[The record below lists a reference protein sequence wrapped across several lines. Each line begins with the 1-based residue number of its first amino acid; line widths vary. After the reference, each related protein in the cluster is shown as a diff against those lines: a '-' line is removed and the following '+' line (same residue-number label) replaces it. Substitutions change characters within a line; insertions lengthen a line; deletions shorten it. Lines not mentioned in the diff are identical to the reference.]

1 MAELKT
7 RIILRNDSTANWE
20 AVKADD
26 ASILL
31 KGEVGVEFN
40 PDATSTGAITKF
52 KIGDGVHRWED
63 LPYYE
68 ETFEKDF
75 IFTSQFGKYAPDSTG
90 SVTVSAKGKTMSE
103 LLTDAYST
111 EDTEFNTEGHKISM
125 PSITLTAGS
134 NQGYKAYE
142 VGTSVTP
149 TYSIS
154 FNAGS
159 YPYGPATGVTVKDYS
174 VTFNGETL
182 TGASGSFA
190 TFNVPDNFSQSV
202 SAYANYNAATA
213 SPNSNLGNPV
223 DSKKIGEGKTG
234 TKTGSTLSS
243 YRSIF
248 YGYVTK
254 ELADLT
260 SADIR
265 GLTNGGAYTAAR
277 NVEIK
282 ANGAT
287 DVKYFIVA
295 IPSSNTRSGI
305 SKVESTAGMTVTVT
319 DQWTKNGKTMK
330 VADARGTVDGEDINA
345 VDYKISYWTSA
356 SIDSA
361 TVHKVYLA

>member
-1 MAELKT
+1 MASLNT
-7 RIILRNDSTANWE
+7 RIILRNDSTSNWE

-26 ASILL
+26 SSILL

-40 PDATSTGAITKF
+40 PEAASSGAITKF

-75 IFTSQFGKYAPDSTG
+75 VFTSQFGKYVPDGTG
-90 SVTVSAKGKTMSE
+90 SVTVAARGKTMSE

-111 EDTEFNTEGHKISM
+111 EDTEFSVTL

-134 NQGYKAYE
+134 GQGYKAYE
-142 VGTSVTP
+142 VGSTASP
-149 TYSIS
+149 SYSAS
-154 FNAGS
+154 FNAGA
-159 YPYGPATGVTVKDYS
+159 YPYGPSTGVTVKDYS

-182 TGASGSFA
+182 TTSSGSFA
-190 TFNVPDNFSQSV
+190 SFVVPDGFNEKV
-202 SAYANYNAATA
+202 TAYANYNAATA

-223 DSKKIGEGKTG
+223 DSKKIGAGKTESKTG
-234 TKTGSTLSS
+234 TALTS
-243 YRSIF
+243 YRSFF

-254 ELADLT
+254 ELDDLT
-260 SADIR
+260 SDDIR
-265 GLTNGGAYTAAR
+265 GLTNGTAYSAAK

-287 DVKYFIVA
+287 NVKYFIVA
-295 IPSSNTRSGI
+295 IPKDSTRGGI

-319 DQWTKNGKTMK
+319 DQWTKNGKTMS
-330 VADARGTVDGEDINA
+330 VADARGGENGLK
-345 VDYKISYWTSA
+345 DYYISYWTSA
-356 SIDSA
+356 SIDSE

>member
-1 MAELKT
+1 MEEMQMAELKT
-7 RIILRNDSTANWE
+7 RIVLKNDSTANWE

-26 ASILL
+26 SSILL
-31 KGEVGVEFN
+31 KGEVGIEFN
-40 PDATSTGAITKF
+40 PSADGADVVTKF
-52 KIGDGVHRWED
+52 KIGDGIHKWEE
-63 LPYYE
+63 LSYYE

-75 IFTSQFGKYAPDSTG
+75 IFTSQFGKYTPDSTG
-90 SVTVSAKGKTMSE
+90 SVTVAAKGKTMSE

-111 EDTEFNTEGHKISM
+111 EDTEFDVTN
-125 PSITLTAGS
+125 PYITLTAGT

-142 VGTSVTP
+142 VGTTVAP

-154 FNAGS
+154 FNAGK
-159 YPYGPATGVTVKDYS
+159 YPYGPSTGVTTKAYS

-182 TGASGSFA
+182 TGASGTFA
-190 TFNVPDNFSQSV
+190 ETVVTDGFNQKVA
-202 SAYANYNAATA
+202 AYATYNAATA

-223 DSKKIGEGKTG
+223 DSKKIGEGQTETKYGSALTG
-234 TKTGSTLSS
+234 

-248 YGYVTK
+248 YGYITK
-254 ELADLT
+254 DIADIT

-277 NVEIK
+277 DFEIK

-287 DVKYFIVA
+287 DVKYFVVA
-295 IPSSNTRSGI
+295 IPKDSTRGGVN
-305 SKVESTAGMTVTVT
+305 KVESTAGMTVTVT
-319 DQWTKNGKTMK
+319 DQWTKNGKTIN
-330 VADARGTVDGEDINA
+330 VADARGGENGLKE
-345 VDYKISYWTSA
+345 YYISYWTSA

>member
-1 MAELKT
+1 MAELRTK
-7 RIILRNDSTANWE
+7 IILRNDSKANWE

-26 ASILL
+26 VSVLL
-31 KGEVGVEFN
+31 KGEVGIEFN
-40 PDATSTGAITKF
+40 PDATSAGAVTKF
-52 KIGDGVHRWED
+52 KIGDGVHKWED

-75 IFTSQFGKYAPDSTG
+75 IFTSQFGKYTPDSTG
-90 SVTVSAKGKTMSE
+90 SVTVAARGKTMSE

-111 EDTEFNTEGHKISM
+111 EDVGFTVTN

-142 VGTSVTP
+142 VGTSVSP

-154 FNAGS
+154 FSAGS
-159 YPYGPATGVTVKDYS
+159 YPYGPATGVTTKAYS
-174 VTFNGETL
+174 ATFNGETL
-182 TGASGSFA
+182 TGASG
-190 TFNVPDNFSQSV
+190 TFKSTVVTDGFNQRV
-202 SAYANYNAATA
+202 SAYATYNAATA
-213 SPNSNLGNPV
+213 SPNSNLGNAV
-223 DSKKIGEGKTG
+223 DSKKIGEGQTE
-234 TKTGSTLSS
+234 TKYGSYLTS

-277 NVEIK
+277 NFEIK
-282 ANGAT
+282 ADGAT
-287 DVKYFIVA
+287 NVKYFIVA
-295 IPSSNTRSGI
+295 IPKDSTRGGI
-305 SKVESTAGMTVTVT
+305 DKVESTAGMTVTVT
-319 DQWTKNGKTMK
+319 DQWTENGKTMQ
-330 VADARGTVDGEDINA
+330 VADARGGENGLK
-345 VDYKISYWTSA
+345 DYYISYWTSA

>member
-1 MAELKT
+1 MATLST
-7 RIILRNDSTANWE
+7 RIILRNDSKANWE
-20 AVKADD
+20 AVQADD

-40 PDATSTGAITKF
+40 PDATSTGSITKF
-52 KIGDGVHRWED
+52 KIGDGVSKWED

-68 ETFEKDF
+68 ETFENDF
-75 IFTSQFGKYAPDSTG
+75 IFTSQFGKYEPDDSG
-90 SVTVSAKGKTMSE
+90 SVTISAKGKTMSE
-103 LLTDAYST
+103 LLMDAYAT
-111 EDTEFNTEGHKISM
+111 EDTEFSVTA
-125 PSITLTAGS
+125 PYITLTAGS
-134 NQGYKAYE
+134 SQGYKAYE
-142 VGTSVTP
+142 VGSTVSP

-159 YPYGPATGVTVKDYS
+159 YPYGPATGVTTKAYS
-174 VTFNGETL
+174 ATFNGETL
-182 TGASGSFA
+182 TSSSGTFA
-190 TFNVPDNFSQSV
+190 ETVVTDGFNQRVT
-202 SAYANYNAATA
+202 AYATYNAATA

-223 DSKKIGEGKTG
+223 DSKKIGEGQTESKY
-234 TKTGSTLSS
+234 GSYLTS

-254 ELADLT
+254 ELDELT

-265 GLTNGGAYTAAR
+265 ALTNGGAYSAAR

-287 DVKYFIVA
+287 NVKYFIVA
-295 IPSSNTRSGI
+295 IPKDSTRGGI

-319 DQWTKNGKTMK
+319 DQWTKNGKTMQ
-330 VADARGTVDGEDINA
+330 VADARGGESGLK
-345 VDYKISYWTSA
+345 DYYISYWTSA

>member
-20 AVKADD
+20 AVKAED

-52 KIGDGVHRWED
+52 KIGDGVHKWED

-90 SVTVSAKGKTMSE
+90 SVTVAAKGKTMSE
-103 LLTDAYST
+103 LLTDAYAT
-111 EDTEFNTEGHKISM
+111 EDTDFSVTN

-134 NQGYKAYE
+134 SQGYKAYE
-142 VGTSVTP
+142 VGTEVAP

-154 FNAGS
+154 FSEGS
-159 YPYGPATGVTVKDYS
+159 YPYGPATGVTTKAYS

-182 TGASGSFA
+182 TSASG
-190 TFNVPDNFSQSV
+190 TFTKKVVTDGFSQRV
-202 SAYANYNAATA
+202 SAYATYNAATA

-223 DSKKIGEGKTG
+223 DSKKIGEGQTE
-234 TKTGSTLSS
+234 TKYGSYLTS

-254 ELADLT
+254 ELADIT
-260 SADIR
+260 SDDIR

-277 NVEIK
+277 NFEIK
-282 ANGAT
+282 ADGAT
-287 DVKYFIVA
+287 NVKYFVVA
-295 IPSSNTRSGI
+295 IPKDSTRGGI
-305 SKVESTAGMTVTVT
+305 NKVESTAGMTVTVT
-319 DQWTKNGKTMK
+319 DQWTKNGKTME
-330 VADARGTVDGEDINA
+330 VADARGGENGLK
-345 VDYKISYWTSA
+345 DYYISYWTAA

>member
-1 MAELKT
+1 MAELRTKL
-7 RIILRNDSTANWE
+7 ILRNDSKANWE

-26 ASILL
+26 SSILL
-31 KGEVGVEFN
+31 KGEVGIEFN
-40 PDATSTGAITKF
+40 PNAENTDVVTKF
-52 KIGDGVHRWED
+52 KIGDGVHRWEE

-68 ETFEKDF
+68 ETFDNDF
-75 IFTSQFGKYAPDSTG
+75 IFTSQFGKYVPGETG

-111 EDTEFNTEGHKISM
+111 EDTEFDVTA
-125 PSITLTAGS
+125 PYITLTAGS
-134 NQGYKAYE
+134 TQGYKAYE
-142 VGTSVTP
+142 VGTTVEP

-159 YPYGPATGVTVKDYS
+159 YPYGPATGVTTKSYS
-174 VTFNGETL
+174 ATFNGETL
-182 TGASGSFA
+182 TGSSGTFTSFV
-190 TFNVPDNFSQSV
+190 VPDDFNQRV
-202 SAYANYNAATA
+202 SAHANYNAATA

-223 DSKKIGEGKTG
+223 DEKKIGEGQTEHKYGAYMT
-234 TKTGSTLSS
+234 S

-254 ELADLT
+254 DIADIT

-277 NVEIK
+277 NFEIK

-287 DVKYFIVA
+287 DVKYFVVA
-295 IPSSNTRSGI
+295 IPASNTRGGVN
-305 SKVESTAGMTVTVT
+305 KVESTAGMTVTVT
-319 DQWTKNGKTMK
+319 DQWTKDGKTIK
-330 VADARGTVDGEDINA
+330 VADARGGDNGL
-345 VDYKISYWTSA
+345 VDYDISYWTSA
-356 SIDSA
+356 SIDAA

>member
-1 MAELKT
+1 MQMAELQT

-20 AVKADD
+20 AVKANDS
-26 ASILL
+26 SILL

-40 PDATSTGAITKF
+40 PDATSTGTITKF
-52 KIGDGVHRWED
+52 KIGDGVHKWED

-68 ETFEKDF
+68 ETFENDF
-75 IFTSQFGKYAPDSTG
+75 IFTSQFGKYTPDSTG
-90 SVTVSAKGKTMSE
+90 SVTVAAKGKTMSE

-111 EDTEFNTEGHKISM
+111 EDTDFDVTV
-125 PSITLTAGS
+125 PYITLTAGS
-134 NQGYKAYE
+134 GQGYKSYE
-142 VGTSVTP
+142 VGTSVSP
-149 TYSIS
+149 TYSIT

-159 YPYGPATGVTVKDYS
+159 YPYGPDTGVTTKAYS
-174 VTFNGETL
+174 ATFNGETL
-182 TGASGSFA
+182 TGASGTFA
-190 TFNVPDNFSQSV
+190 ETVVTDGFNQRV
-202 SAYANYNAATA
+202 SASATYNAATA

-223 DSKKIGEGKTG
+223 DSKKIGEGQTEAKY
-234 TKTGSTLSS
+234 GSYLTS

-260 SADIR
+260 SDDIR
-265 GLTNGGAYTAAR
+265 GLTNGGAYSAAR
-277 NVEIK
+277 NFEIK

-295 IPSSNTRSGI
+295 IPKDSTRGGVN
-305 SKVESTAGMTVTVT
+305 KVESTAGMTVTVT

-330 VADARGTVDGEDINA
+330 VADARGGENGLK
-345 VDYKISYWTSA
+345 DYYISYWTSA

>member
-1 MAELKT
+1 MASLNT
-7 RIILRNDSTANWE
+7 RIILRNDSTSNWE

-26 ASILL
+26 SSILL

-40 PDATSTGAITKF
+40 PDAASTGAITKF

-75 IFTSQFGKYAPDSTG
+75 IFTSQFGKYVPDSTG
-90 SVTVSAKGKTMSE
+90 SVTVSARGKTMSE

-111 EDTEFNTEGHKISM
+111 ENTEFSVTL

-134 NQGYKAYE
+134 GQGYKSYE
-142 VGTSVTP
+142 VGTTVTP

-182 TGASGSFA
+182 TGSSGSF
-190 TFNVPDNFSQSV
+190 TSFVVTDGFNEKVT
-202 SAYANYNAATA
+202 AYANYNEATA

-223 DSKKIGEGKTG
+223 DSKKIDAGKTD
-234 TKTGSTLSS
+234 TQTGSALTG

-254 ELADLT
+254 ELDELT
-260 SADIR
+260 SDDIR
-265 GLTNGGAYTAAR
+265 ALTNGASYTAAR
-277 NVEIK
+277 NFEIK

-287 DVKYFIVA
+287 NVKYFIVA
-295 IPSSNTRSGI
+295 IPKDNSRGGVN
-305 SKVESTAGMTVTVT
+305 KVESTAGMTVTVT
-319 DQWTKNGKTMK
+319 DQWTKNGKTMN
-330 VADARGTVDGEDINA
+330 VADVRGGENGLKE
-345 VDYKISYWTSA
+345 YNISYWTSA